1 MTRSYATGRK
11 YRKIE
16 LESTTG
22 ITIVITDFW
31 INIIIL
37 YHRHKIYYNG
47 LNPKIGMSGCH
58 AALINLGGMIYEQMG

>member
-1 MTRSYATGRK
+1 M
-11 YRKIE
+11 

-37 YHRHKIYYNG
+37 YHRHKMNYNG